1 MLCVTPHRAAGPLDG
16 GDRAAGARNWDG
28 RVGHQGPTAREGA
41 AWAPEVLLP
50 APFQMAAMEK
60 QCTVLIHNNK
70 LAPAN
75 AADIRWVLH

>member
-1 MLCVTPHRAAGPLDG
+1 
-16 GDRAAGARNWDG
+16 
-28 RVGHQGPTAREGA
+28 
-41 AWAPEVLLP
+41 
-50 APFQMAAMEK
+50 MEK